1 MTKETVTTAPEV
13 AAPVDTGMV
22 SVTVTKSGADRIATG
37 EAGDGYE
44 LNRYYPNKAKIMLPL
59 ELAAQY
65 EDCGWVVSD

>member
-1 MTKETVTTAPEV
+1 MTKETVIPTPAEP
-13 AAPVDTGMV
+13 GMV

-37 EAGDGYE
+37 EPGDGYE

>member
-1 MTKETVTTAPEV
+1 MTKETE
-13 AAPVDTGMV
+13 AAKPVEPGMV
-22 SVTVTKSGADRIATG
+22 SVMVTKSGADRIATG
-37 EAGDGYE
+37 EVGDGYE

>member
-1 MTKETVTTAPEV
+1 MTKETE
-13 AAPVDTGMV
+13 AAKPVDPGMV

-37 EAGDGYE
+37 EAGEGYE